1 MVKYY
6 CENLC
11 RRLFYLLPGTRG
23 KEKKMYKRFVNSLY
37 VLNILFQ
44 AFFTLLVP
52 VGLGALVAYLLT
64 TFTDVGGWIWAVLLI
79 LGVFSGLYSMIK
91 YILTA
96 MAALERLEK
105 EQNARATSQKAG
117 KSDDDEE

>member
-1 MVKYY
+1 M
-6 CENLC
+6 
-11 RRLFYLLPGTRG
+11 FSLPVGIGG
-23 KEKKMYKRFVNSLY
+23 KEMEMYKRFVNSLY

-52 VGLGALVAYLLT
+52 VGLGALGAYILT
-64 TFTDVGGWIWAVLLI
+64 TLAGVGGWIWAVLLI

-105 EQNARATSQKAG
+105 EQNSRATSQKAG
-117 KSDDDEE
+117 KSDDEE

>member
-1 MVKYY
+1 M
-6 CENLC
+6 
-11 RRLFYLLPGTRG
+11 FYLLAGTRG

-105 EQNARATSQKAG
+105 EQNARTTSQKAG
-117 KSDDDEE
+117 KSDDEE

>member
-11 RRLFYLLPGTRG
+11 RRFFYLLAGTRG

-105 EQNARATSQKAG
+105 ERNARATSQKAG
-117 KSDDDEE
+117 KSDDEE

>member
-11 RRLFYLLPGTRG
+11 RRLFYLLAGTRG

-64 TFTDVGGWIWAVLLI
+64 TLANVGGWIWAVLLI

-105 EQNARATSQKAG
+105 EQNSRANPKKAG
-117 KSDDDEE
+117 KSDDEE